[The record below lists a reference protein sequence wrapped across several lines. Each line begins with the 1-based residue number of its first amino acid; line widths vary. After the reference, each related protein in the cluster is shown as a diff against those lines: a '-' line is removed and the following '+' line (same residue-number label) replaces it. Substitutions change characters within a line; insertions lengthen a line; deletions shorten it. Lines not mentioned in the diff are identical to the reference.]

1 MTLLTFL
8 RFLNFN
14 FLIFV
19 MQFGNTSLMDIS
31 QNLFDVSLSLVV
43 ASELKLSSFSRIDW
57 YCLKASDGWILIL

>member
-1 MTLLTFL
+1 
-8 RFLNFN
+8 
-14 FLIFV
+14 

-57 YCLKASDGWILIL
+57 YCLKASDGWIRIL